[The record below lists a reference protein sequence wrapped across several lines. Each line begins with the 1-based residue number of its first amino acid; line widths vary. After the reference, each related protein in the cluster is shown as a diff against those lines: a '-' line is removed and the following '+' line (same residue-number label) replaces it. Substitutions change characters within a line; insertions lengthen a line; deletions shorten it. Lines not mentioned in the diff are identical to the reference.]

1 MAEPSGETPIPEL
14 DTTRVTPEVGD
25 EGGSPGDVEIAVDR
39 GPQTGSEAT
48 ETQRPAS
55 ERRTIIDRDDVG
67 RRSP

>member
-1 MAEPSGETPIPEL
+1 VAEPSKGAPIPEL

-39 GPQTGSEAT
+39 DPETGSEAT
-48 ETQRPAS
+48 ETQRPA
-55 ERRTIIDRDDVG
+55 RKHRKVVDRDEVG